1 MTKEKKD
8 DDEDDGDEEMRM
20 KNEHRLADD
29 PANWWAPDSACVPA
43 MVRSA
48 GFDVEAQITHETW
61 MCTAT
66 VRRTGSSRANWMRSG
81 EGEAHVDERHA

>member
-8 DDEDDGDEEMRM
+8 DDEDDGDEDDGDEEMRM

-61 MCTAT
+61 MCTASRSPHRFIT
-66 VRRTGSSRANWMRSG
+66 RELDAIRRR
-81 EGEAHVDERHA
+81 